1 MAPLTVSI
9 CPDILTDILLSLFD
23 DELKIKSVKDFLA
36 AEPQKLVDIAA
47 EAGNGGRQSFPLSGG
62 RQLTLQ
68 DILQVRQAIFAK
80 FSVVVTN
87 LGDSFGSLN
96 ETGPITTGISDLV
109 QHCNCSTLVFD
120 STMLP

>member
-1 MAPLTVSI
+1 M
-9 CPDILTDILLSLFD
+9 SLFD
-23 DELKIKSVKDFLA
+23 DELKIKSVKEFLA
-36 AEPQKLVDIAA
+36 AEPQNLVDVAT
-47 EAGNGGRQSFPLSGG
+47 EAGNGGRQSFPHSG
-62 RQLTLQ
+62 RPLTLQ

-109 QHCNCSTLVFD
+109 QHCNCATLVFD
-120 STMLP
+120 SRMLP

>member
-9 CPDILTDILLSLFD
+9 CPEILTDVLLNLFD
-23 DELKIKSVKDFLA
+23 DELKIKSVKEFLA
-36 AEPQKLVDIAA
+36 AEPQKLVDVATK
-47 EAGNGGRQSFPLSGG
+47 AGNGGRRQSFPLS
-62 RQLTLQ
+62 RRPLTLQ

-109 QHCNCSTLVFD
+109 QHCNCATLVFD
-120 STMLP
+120 SRMLP